1 MYSIRETCAAETAS
15 AWKREASELSRNS
28 ADAYFFCCG
37 LILHGTVWHM
47 HGALDL
53 FFRVCARRRLHVP
66 ASDRRGRSC
75 LAAWR
80 SFFAF
85 GRGGCCMT
93 LLRLGFGCMALA
105 DFVLALVVFVLAL
118 IKSDAWSTPPFA
130 AFAI

>member
-1 MYSIRETCAAETAS
+1 MHGGMRRAEFETRRTHI
-15 AWKREASELSRNS
+15 
-28 ADAYFFCCG
+28 FFSVV
-37 LILHGTVWHM
+37 LHGTVWRV
-47 HGALDL
+47 HGARIC

-66 ASDRRGRSC
+66 VSDRRGRSC

-85 GRGGCCMT
+85 GRGGGCMA